1 MQRKKI
7 SMRLLKKIGGNEV
20 DLIVKQNMLIRRTR
34 LKMEIVVR

>member
-7 SMRLLKKIGGNEV
+7 SMRLLNIIGGNEV

-34 LKMEIVVR
+34 LEMERVVR